1 MKLFFFILLTTHM
14 IIAQTNVTLL
24 SNLNQYPSVGYND
37 VWGYVDGSGNEYAL
51 LGTEAGTSI
60 VNVTNPTIPVEIAF
74 IPGPNSLWRDLK
86 VHSTYAY
93 VITEG
98 TGTGRGLQIIDLSQL
113 PVTATLANTIETW
126 FTRAHNIYI
135 DNGFA
140 YVIGTNNG
148 GGMHILDLSNPV
160 NPTRTNY
167 YTASN
172 YIHDVYVW
180 NDTVYAA
187 AEDSYDLIDVSN
199 KSNPQ
204 LVSVSINLPGIYA
217 HSGWS
222 TENKRYFVATE
233 EFNQRDITV
242 WDLVDRSTWNL
253 VVPAWQLPGSSSYV
267 HNLFVLGDYAHISYY
282 TSGYVVLD
290 ISDPTDPQLAGQ
302 YDTYPQNNSG
312 NYSGAWGCYPYLP
325 SGNTLISDMQTGL
338 YVVKF
343 NGVTPVELNS
353 FSAKQSDE
361 NVILDWST
369 SSEKNNMGFEI
380 QRKQD
385 YGYHTIGFIQ
395 GNGTTTE
402 INNYSFV
409 DQNVLPG
416 KYSYRL
422 KQVDFDGSSTL
433 SEEIYVEVDNPS
445 SFVLNQNYP
454 NPFNPSTKIKFSIP
468 ASGYTNL
475 SVYNL
480 VGEKVGELIN
490 EILQEG
496 EYNLTFDASYLP
508 SGIYIAKLS
517 ASNFSQSI
525 KMTLLK

>member
-1 MKLFFFILLTTHM
+1 MKLFFFILLTSTVLF
-14 IIAQTNVTLL
+14 AQTNITLL

-37 VWGYVDGSGNEYAL
+37 IWGYADGSGNEYAL

-60 VNVTNPTIPVEIAF
+60 VNVTNPSNPVEVSF
-74 IPGPNSLWRDLK
+74 IPGPPSLWRDLK

-93 VITEG
+93 VVTEG

-113 PVTATLANTIETW
+113 PASASLVNTLETW

-135 DNGFA
+135 DNGYA

-172 YIHDVYVW
+172 YIHDVYVC

-187 AEDSYDLIDVSN
+187 AEDSYDLIDVTN

-242 WDLVDRSTWNL
+242 WDLQDRSTWNL
-253 VVPAWQLPGSSSYV
+253 VVPTWQMPGSSSYV
-267 HNLFVLGDYAHISYY
+267 HNLFVLGNYAHISYY

-290 ISDPTDPQLAGQ
+290 ISNPTNPQLAGQ

-338 YVVKF
+338 YVLKF

-353 FSAKQSDE
+353 FTANQND
-361 NVILDWST
+361 NNIVLNWST
-369 SSEKNNMGFEI
+369 STETNNQGFEV

-385 YGYHTIGFIQ
+385 NEYYTIGFVQ
-395 GNGTTTE
+395 GNGTTNE
-402 INNYSFV
+402 MNNYSFI
-409 DQNVLPG
+409 DQNVSPG
-416 KYSYRL
+416 FYSYRL
-422 KQVDFDGSSTL
+422 KQVDFNGSTEYSN
-433 SEEIYVEVDNPS
+433 EIQIEVTTPAT
-445 SFVLNQNYP
+445 FVLNQNYP
-454 NPFNPSTKIKFSIP
+454 NPFNPSTRIKFSIP
-468 ASGYTNL
+468 SSEFVNL
-475 SVYNL
+475 SVFNL

-490 EILQEG
+490 EILNEG
-496 EYNLTFDASYLP
+496 EYNLTFDASHLP

-517 ASNFSQSI
+517 AGNSNQSI